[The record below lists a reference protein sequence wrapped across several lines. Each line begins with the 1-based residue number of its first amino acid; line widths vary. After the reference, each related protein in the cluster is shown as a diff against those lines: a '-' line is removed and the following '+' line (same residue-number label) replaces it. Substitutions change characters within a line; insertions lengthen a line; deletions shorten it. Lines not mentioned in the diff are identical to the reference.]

1 MNRVTIKDVA
11 ERSGISI
18 RTVSRVI
25 NDDPNVKK
33 ETRIK
38 VQAIIDEL
46 GFKVNMVARSLKE
59 MKTNQIVIF
68 IDRRKGMYWG
78 AFHNEIL
85 HELHRSM
92 KSRGYR
98 MVISASSPDSF
109 EEDENDG
116 FYLVKHGLCDGAVIF
131 DPNIGDKRITYLKE
145 KAIPFVII
153 GKDKSNFETSY
164 VDLDNKYAGYLGA
177 KYIYDQGWENFA
189 FLLGSEKS
197 VTNQERA
204 KGFQQYC
211 EEHHLQNP
219 IIFGLTDLESA
230 HRETAKL
237 LADRKRKA
245 IFISG
250 DERALGVYRA
260 IMEQGLKVGKDIGV
274 IGIDNLR
281 MGEFL
286 FPALTTIGQ
295 PKQEISELALDI
307 LVDQIHSSKTLA
319 KRMLISPSIVERE
332 SMKS

>member
-25 NDDPNVKK
+25 NHDPNVKK
-33 ETRIK
+33 ETRAK
-38 VQAIIDEL
+38 VQAVIDEL
-46 GFKVNMVARSLKE
+46 GFEVNMVARSLKE
-59 MKTNQIVIF
+59 MKTNQIVVF
-68 IDRRKGMYWG
+68 IDRRQGMYWG

-92 KSRGYR
+92 KLRGYR

-131 DPNIGDKRITYLKE
+131 DPNFGDKRITYLKE

-153 GKDKSNFETSY
+153 GKDKSNYETSY
-164 VDLDNKYAGYLGA
+164 VDLDNKYAGYMGA
-177 KYIYDQGWENFA
+177 KYIYEQGYENFV
-189 FLLGSEKS
+189 FLLGSERS

-204 KGFQQYC
+204 EGFQQFC
-211 EEHHLQNP
+211 GERNLQNP

-230 HRETAKL
+230 YNETAKL
-237 LADRKRKA
+237 LADHKRKG

-260 IMEQGLKVGKDIGV
+260 VMEHGLEIGKDIGV

-286 FPALTTIGQ
+286 FPPLTTIGQ
-295 PKQEISELALDI
+295 PKQEISELALNI
-307 LVDQIHSSKTLA
+307 LVEQIDGNKTVA
-319 KRMLISPSIVERE
+319 KRMVISPSIVER
-332 SMKS
+332 KSI